1 MWIVLLME
9 ETEYQDKT
17 TDLQK
22 VNDILTDKFYK
33 LKLIYTVE
41 PV

>member
-17 TDLQK
+17 TDLPK
-22 VNDILTDKFYK
+22 VNDILAASHRQV
-33 LKLIYTVE
+33 L
-41 PV
+41 